1 MQNEETLVVNIKIN
15 NENARKK
22 IIELQ
27 SEIW

>member
-1 MQNEETLVVNIKIN
+1 MQNEETLVANIKIN